1 MSSGTVTRTK
11 KRVNPSRAVAR
22 RDSFPGRGQAWR
34 NIIDAA
40 VASARARTRVRGV
53 DHATPPRLMLGAAE
67 AIRAIV
73 TRIGPTERG
82 WALASVASELER
94 TALMRLARPT
104 PT

>member
-1 MSSGTVTRTK
+1 MNSGTVPRTRK
-11 KRVNPSRAVAR
+11 HVNPSRAAAR
-22 RDSFPGRGQAWR
+22 RDRVQRRAWR

-40 VASARARTRVRGV
+40 VASARARTRARGV